1 VKDAAAM
8 PGARILVIEDNLL
21 NLELVRALLE
31 AHGYDVI
38 DSENAEDGIERARME
53 QPQLIFIDL
62 SLPGTDGLAA
72 TQLLKADAATRHIPV
87 VALTAHAMKGDDE
100 RARQAGCDGYL
111 TKPID
116 TRTFPAVVARFLARE
131 QG

>member
-1 VKDAAAM
+1 MA
-8 PGARILVIEDNLL
+8 GARILVIEDNPL

-31 AHGYDVI
+31 VHGYEVI
-38 DSENAEDGIERARME
+38 DSGNAEDGIERARME
-53 QPQLIFIDL
+53 QPQLIFMDL

-100 RARQAGCDGYL
+100 RALQAGCDGYL

-116 TRTFPAVVARFLARE
+116 TRAFPAVVARFLARE

>member
-1 VKDAAAM
+1 LKTQ
-8 PGARILVIEDNLL
+8 E
-21 NLELVRALLE
+21 LLE

-72 TQLLKADAATRHIPV
+72 TQLLKA
-87 VALTAHAMKGDDE
+87 
-100 RARQAGCDGYL
+100 RAN
-111 TKPID
+111 
-116 TRTFPAVVARFLARE
+116 
-131 QG
+131 

>member
-1 VKDAAAM
+1 
-8 PGARILVIEDNLL
+8 
-21 NLELVRALLE
+21 
-31 AHGYDVI
+31 
-38 DSENAEDGIERARME
+38 ME
-53 QPQLIFIDL
+53 QPQLIFMDL

-116 TRTFPAVVARFLARE
+116 TRSFPALVARFLARE

>member
-1 VKDAAAM
+1 M
-8 PGARILVIEDNLL
+8 SGERILVIEDNPL

-31 AHGYDVI
+31 AQGYEVI
-38 DSENAEDGIERARME
+38 DSGNAEEGIARAKTE
-53 QPQLIFIDL
+53 QPRLIFIDL
-62 SLPGTDGLAA
+62 RLPGTDGLAA

-100 RARQAGCDGYL
+100 RAMEAGCDGYL

-116 TRTFPAVVARFLARE
+116 TRSFPAVVARFLGRE
-131 QG
+131 RS

>member
-31 AHGYDVI
+31 AHGYEVI
-38 DSENAEDGIERARME
+38 DSGNAEDGIERARME

-72 TQLLKADAATRHIPV
+72 TQLLKADAATCHIPV

-116 TRTFPAVVARFLARE
+116 TRSFPAVVARFLARG

>member
-1 VKDAAAM
+1 MA
-8 PGARILVIEDNLL
+8 GARILVIEDNPL

-31 AHGYDVI
+31 VHGYEVI
-38 DSENAEDGIERARME
+38 DSGNAEDGIERARME
-53 QPQLIFIDL
+53 QPQLIFMDL

-116 TRTFPAVVARFLARE
+116 TRSFPAVVARFLARG

>member
-1 VKDAAAM
+1 M
-8 PGARILVIEDNLL
+8 PGQRILVIEDNPL

-31 AHGYDVI
+31 AQGYEVI
-38 DSENAEDGIERARME
+38 ESENAEDGIERARTE
-53 QPQLIFIDL
+53 HPQLIFMDL

-100 RARQAGCDGYL
+100 RARQAGCDGYM

-116 TRTFPAVVARFLARE
+116 TRSFPAAVARFLERE